1 MVLAPAMQA
10 SRNPVSL
17 PLAPTINSA
26 IRAKVGNNGRMPG
39 RVLPRFDSQTIAA
52 VIRPPTMPFQT
63 ISLEAY
69 PEKRPNPKDGRDQ
82 EGRRP
87 RLLFSRHGFFTQR
100 QTEAVPD
107 LQQRVS
113 QPVDQSIVVIGGR
126 RDPQA
131 LGAFCNG
138 RVIDR

>member
-39 RVLPRFDSQTIAA
+39 RGLPRFDSPSIAA
-52 VIRPPTMPFQT
+52 VI
-63 ISLEAY
+63 
-69 PEKRPNPKDGRDQ
+69 GR
-82 EGRRP
+82 
-87 RLLFSRHGFFTQR
+87 
-100 QTEAVPD
+100 
-107 LQQRVS
+107 
-113 QPVDQSIVVIGGR
+113 R

-131 LGAFCNG
+131 LGSFGNG
-138 RVIDR
+138 RVIDRLDVDAVLFEQEVAGLLAQLGIADEQRHD